1 MPATGEATV
10 VAIRVRS
17 AGCTLLPS
25 MPKTVVQAVHIQT
38 VSMTAPLV
46 VALSQSTVVDTGQ
59 VLAVALV
66 VRSVEVG

>member
-10 VAIRVRS
+10 VAPEVTS
-17 AGCTLLPS
+17 VGHTLLPS
-25 MPKTVVQAVHIQT
+25 MPKMVVQAVHIQT
-38 VSMTAPLV
+38 VRLTAPLV